1 MGLTY
6 VEGTVTGKKGKKAT
20 VEFLVDDSGSFYFL
34 EMNKRIQV
42 EHPVTEE
49 VTGLDLIKQQIMI
62 AMGEPLR
69 ISEKDLSFRG
79 HPAIVTLGQNLG
91 LDLIAEGVETGE
103 QLTQLRTMGCNYG
116 QGYYFSKPL
125 DSEGATTLIATA
137 PVWLMHDLPASF
149 NCIPS
154 HPDRRPQTTGKPLA
168 LTSDITSFCRETW
181 EALHYIASSRRL

>member
-1 MGLTY
+1 MC
-6 VEGTVTGKKGKKAT
+6 
-20 VEFLVDDSGSFYFL
+20 SS
-34 EMNKRIQV
+34 
-42 EHPVTEE
+42 
-49 VTGLDLIKQQIMI
+49 
-62 AMGEPLR
+62 
-69 ISEKDLSFRG
+69 DLSATSMLLQLKTLGVKVGIDDFGTGYSSLSYLHQFPIDTLKVDRSFVSRMG
-79 HPAIVTLGQNLG
+79 PNGENSELVRTIVTLGQNLG

>member
-1 MGLTY
+1 MGWCCSR
-6 VEGTVTGKKGKKAT
+6 VAT
-20 VEFLVDDSGSFYFL
+20 SAENLLAS
-34 EMNKRIQV
+34 K
-42 EHPVTEE
+42 
-49 VTGLDLIKQQIMI
+49 
-62 AMGEPLR
+62 
-69 ISEKDLSFRG
+69 KDLSFRG

-116 QGYYFSKPL
+116 QGYYFSKLL

-168 LTSDITSFCRETW
+168 LTSDLTST
-181 EALHYIASSRRL
+181 LSRQRSERVAAQGSKTAENFAIGFSAACPR